1 MKFYVR
7 SLIPELKGLL
17 NSKCDEQLHYV
28 SNRDTRFLN
37 QMQPLN
43 NIFMFRYNLDIFNI
57 KMNQSVIYD
66 ICKSISFKL
75 SFDHLRRIIIN
86 KTNRKKAK
94 TATHYYNIMC
104 EEKQGRKEREESL
117 KQLTGRASRPAATK
131 QKSNQIL
138 DQRFKSWK

>member
-1 MKFYVR
+1 
-7 SLIPELKGLL
+7 
-17 NSKCDEQLHYV
+17 
-28 SNRDTRFLN
+28 
-37 QMQPLN
+37 
-43 NIFMFRYNLDIFNI
+43 MFRYNLGIFNI

-66 ICKSISFKL
+66 ICKSISFEL
-75 SFDHLRRIIIN
+75 SFDYLRRIIIN

-94 TATHYYNIMC
+94 TATQYYNIMC